1 MNLATTDI
9 LKENTLGFDKEKSKT
24 KVVVAMSGGVDS
36 SVVAALL
43 KKQGYDVIGITLQLF
58 DYGKIGKTKG
68 TCCAGKDIYDAK
80 KVCDQLD
87 IKHEVFDYQSI
98 FKDEVIE
105 KFADSYVK
113 GETPIPCVDCNQTV
127 KFRDLFKSAKELDA
141 DALATGHYVRRI
153 FSDNAKM
160 YRPEDLNRDQ
170 SYFLFNT
177 TQEQLDF
184 LRFPLGSLP
193 KTETRNIARDLKL
206 QVANKPD
213 SQDICFVPNG
223 NYKTIVEKLRP
234 ESFIEGDIINVNGD
248 IMGKHDGI
256 ANFTIGQRK
265 GIKVASSDPYFVV
278 KIDPIRNQVVVGSRE
293 DLLVSTI
300 YLKNINLLCEPN
312 DLNGEFLVKVRSTGS
327 LLPCKII
334 DEGRK
339 IELKSG
345 EAGVSPG
352 QACVFYKKDDFG
364 VRVYGGGWIE
374 KTEK

>member
-1 MNLATTDI
+1 MSLATSDI
-9 LKENTLGFDKEKSKT
+9 LKENTLGFEKDKSKT

-43 KKQGYDVIGITLQLF
+43 KKQGYDVCGITLQLF

-80 KVCDQLD
+80 KVCDDLE

-98 FKDEVIE
+98 FQEEVIE

-127 KFRDLFKSAKELDA
+127 KFRDLFKSARELGA
-141 DALATGHYVRRI
+141 DALATGHYVKRI
-153 FSDNAKM
+153 FSNKAKM

-184 LRFPLGSLP
+184 LRFPLGELS
-193 KTETRNIARDLKL
+193 KNETRNIARDLSL

-234 ESFIEGDIINVNGD
+234 ESFVDGDIISVDGK
-248 IMGKHDGI
+248 IMGRHNGI

-265 GIKVASSDPYFVV
+265 GIKVSSSNPYFVV
-278 KIDPIRNQVVVGSRE
+278 KINPGKNQVIIGSRE
-293 DLLVSTI
+293 DLLVKNIS
-300 YLKNINLLCEPN
+300 LKNINLLCDSYELEG
-312 DLNGEFLVKVRSTGS
+312 DFLVKVRSTGN
-327 LLPCKII
+327 LLPCKITNHGKNI
-334 DEGRK
+334 K
-339 IELKSG
+339 LLNG
-345 EAGVSPG
+345 EAGISPG
-352 QACVFYKKDDFG
+352 QACVFYKSDNVG
-364 VRVYGGGWIE
+364 VRIFGGGWIE
-374 KTEK
+374 KAEK